1 MNTREIFSDIKT
13 KLGGIKDSLHLPE
26 GGAGTVT
33 SKVKDFF
40 KTTKDKFTDKLK
52 DKRSK
57 IKQLDFNSVYS
68 YFRSLPAKI
77 KERRQRKHSLMTW
90 LSICFVS
97 FSLIILVILLSFQ
110 TLFFGSFYK
119 AIKTRNLTMSAQSI
133 IANIDNERI
142 NELMDTVS
150 SQNDVNIILCKHD
163 AHANYRKIYSS
174 LISESCEINSLE
186 TEKLNDYFV
195 LARNNSGSYITV
207 IDDPAI
213 DQFDFSDKKNGF
225 IGEQPPFENDK
236 AEKLIFAAAFT
247 DSDGVENLLL
257 LESVVT
263 ASLNTKQTLLYQL
276 RIIIV
281 ILIIISVIMTVIFS
295 KMIAKPIENINNSAK
310 ELAEGNYDVVFAGSG
325 YREVEQLSD
334 TLNYATTELQQV
346 DQMRKDLIANVSHD
360 LRTPLTLITGYG
372 EVMKDIPG
380 ENTPEN
386 IQIIIDEATRL
397 TSLVNDLIDISK
409 IEAGTMKLEA
419 TVFCLTDTIQ
429 EMFGRYNKLK
439 EQDGFS
445 FTFEHDQ
452 NVYVYADQLKIS
464 QVVYNLVNNA
474 VNYAGD
480 SKEIT
485 VRQICYD
492 NRVRI
497 EVIDNGPGIPQEKLK
512 NIWDRYYK
520 VDKSHRSAKI
530 GTGLGLSIVKT
541 VLKLHKAQYGVFS
554 KVGKGTVFWFE
565 LYRTDENG
573 EPL

>member
-1 MNTREIFSDIKT
+1 MDINVLFEK
-13 KLGGIKDSLHLPE
+13 IKDYSKKVIQKLTSIKNQHISLKDLKDLILSIP
-26 GGAGTVT
+26 A
-33 SKVKDFF
+33 KVKLAV
-40 KTTKDKFTDKLK
+40 KNQAT
-52 DKRSK
+52 
-57 IKQLDFNSVYS
+57 
-68 YFRSLPAKI
+68 
-77 KERRQRKHSLMTW
+77 RKHSLITW
-90 LSICFVS
+90 LSLCFAS
-97 FSLIILVILLSFQ
+97 SSLIILLVLIAFQ

-119 AIKTRNLTMSAQSI
+119 AIKTKNLTESSQSI
-133 IANIDNERI
+133 VNNIDHEYII
-142 NELMDTVS
+142 NLMYTISV
-150 SQNDVNIILCKHD
+150 QNNVDLILCSHD
-163 AHANYRKIYSS
+163 VYANYQKGYTSIVNDTCTIS
-174 LISESCEINSLE
+174 LFGTKE
-186 TEKLNDYFV
+186 LNDYFV
-195 LARNNSGSYITV
+195 LARNNGGSYITV

-213 DQFDFSDKKNGF
+213 NITNVPSHSSEFVGKIPS
-225 IGEQPPFENDK
+225 FEKEK
-236 AEKLIFAAAFT
+236 AERLILASSFT
-247 DSDGVENLLL
+247 DNMGTEYLLL
-257 LESVVT
+257 MESIVT
-263 ASLNTKQTLLYQL
+263 PPLNIEQTLVYQL
-276 RIIIV
+276 KIILV
-281 ILIIISVIMTVIFS
+281 ILTIISAVMTIIFS
-295 KMIAKPIENINNSAK
+295 KMIAKPIENINESAK
-310 ELAEGNYDVVFAGSG
+310 ELALGNYDIVFNGSG

-372 EVMKDIPG
+372 EVMRDIPG

-419 TVFCLTDTIQ
+419 ALFCITDTVQ
-429 EMFGRYNKLK
+429 DMFGRYNKLK

-452 NVYVYADQLKIS
+452 KVYVYADQLKIS
-464 QVVYNLVNNA
+464 QVIYNLVNNA
-474 VNYAGD
+474 VNYAGE

-497 EVIDNGPGIPQEKLK
+497 EVIDNGPGIPQDKLK

-520 VDKSHRSAKI
+520 VDKSHKSAKI

-541 VLKLHKAQYGVFS
+541 VLKLHKAQFGVFS

-565 LYRTDENG
+565 LPRTDENG
-573 EPL
+573 EPITS

>member
-1 MNTREIFSDIKT
+1 MNTEEIISVIKT
-13 KLGGIKDSLHLPE
+13 KIQNIKDSLPFPKNDEH
-26 GGAGTVT
+26 TVGENI
-33 SKVKDFF
+33 KDLINNA
-40 KTTKDKFTDKLK
+40 KDNVTDKLK
-52 DKRSK
+52 DKQSK
-57 IKQLDFNSVYS
+57 IKQFDISNIPS
-68 YFRSLPAKI
+68 YVRSLPTKI
-77 KERRQRKHSLMTW
+77 KERGQQKHSLMTW
-90 LSICFVS
+90 LSISFVS

-119 AIKTRNLTMSAQSI
+119 AIKTKNLTASAQSI

-150 SQNDVNIILCKHD
+150 SLNDVNIILCKHD
-163 AHANYRKIYSS
+163 AHANYQKTYSS
-174 LISESCEINSLE
+174 LISENCEINSLS

-195 LARNNSGSYITV
+195 RARNNSGSYIAV
-207 IDDPAI
+207 IDTPAAAT
-213 DQFDFSDKKNGF
+213 FDFDDKKNGF
-225 IGEQPPFENDK
+225 VGQRPPFENDK

-263 ASLNTKQTLLYQL
+263 ASLNTKLTLMYQL

-295 KMIAKPIENINNSAK
+295 TMIAKPIEHINNSAK
-310 ELAEGNYDVVFAGSG
+310 ELAEGNYDVVFRGSG

-334 TLNYATTELQQV
+334 TLNYAKTELQQV

-419 TVFCLTDTIQ
+419 TTFCLTETIQ

-474 VNYAGD
+474 VNYASD

-497 EVIDNGPGIPQEKLK
+497 EVIDNGPGIPPDKLK

-573 EPL
+573 EPM